1 MTAPYSISLLNDLH
15 YHFPDLLYRP
25 NQFRNVPDVLNYIIG
40 VANRNPYEEARQA
53 RDQQVQQAQQAQQAR
68 ERQEQENPRIQ
79 PHNLNQVP
87 TNELY
92 RIMNRRAPRS
102 DDLLSMILND
112 MVYPAQDPPSLQNFF
127 LNPVES
133 VRLTNAQMEQG
144 TILTRSLQRQEDN
157 CAICQDPIEAEQM
170 MRIMRHCTHRFH
182 QTCVDTWL
190 TNHVSCP
197 TCRHDIR
204 Q

>member
-1 MTAPYSISLLNDLH
+1 MASPYSISLLNDLH
-15 YHFPDLLYRP
+15 HHFPDLLYRP

-40 VANRNPYEEARQA
+40 VANRNPYEDARQA
-53 RDQQVQQAQQAQQAR
+53 RDRQAQQERQAQQAQQA
-68 ERQEQENPRIQ
+68 QENPRIQ
-79 PHNLNQVP
+79 PHHPVQVRAA
-87 TNELY
+87 NDFY
-92 RIMNRRAPRS
+92 QIMNRRAPRS
-102 DDLLSMILND
+102 DDLLSIILND
-112 MVYPAQDPPSLQNFF
+112 MILPAQDPPILQNFF
-127 LNPVES
+127 LNPAES
-133 VRLTNAQMEQG
+133 IRLTNTQMEQG

-170 MRIMRHCTHRFH
+170 MRILRHCTHRFH

-204 Q
+204 E

>member
-1 MTAPYSISLLNDLH
+1 MASPYSISLLNDLH
-15 YHFPDLLYRP
+15 HHFPDLLYRP

-40 VANRNPYEEARQA
+40 VANRNPYEDARQA
-53 RDQQVQQAQQAQQAR
+53 RDRQAQQERQAQQA
-68 ERQEQENPRIQ
+68 QENPRIQ
-79 PHNLNQVP
+79 PHHPVQVRAA
-87 TNELY
+87 NDFY
-92 RIMNRRAPRS
+92 QIMNRRAPRS
-102 DDLLSMILND
+102 DDLLSIILND
-112 MVYPAQDPPSLQNFF
+112 MILPAQDPPPILQNFF
-127 LNPVES
+127 LNPAES
-133 VRLTNAQMEQG
+133 IRLTNTQMEQG

-170 MRIMRHCTHRFH
+170 MRILRHCTHRFH

-204 Q
+204 E